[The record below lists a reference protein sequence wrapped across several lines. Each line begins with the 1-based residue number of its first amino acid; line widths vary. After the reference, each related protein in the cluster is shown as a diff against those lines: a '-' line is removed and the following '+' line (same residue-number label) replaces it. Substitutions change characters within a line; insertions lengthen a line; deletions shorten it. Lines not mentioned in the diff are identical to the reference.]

1 MTVQEIENKR
11 KELLQKISEAKDLKE
26 IEELKRAIE
35 EFNKEVESEEKTEKA
50 DEPKEKEETATE
62 EKKEE
67 KKPEEDKK
75 EISKAEERSLIR
87 DTQNLEEKSI
97 KVEVRGMDE
106 KEVKEIEKRGLDLKN
121 GDEVEVRSVTVSSE
135 KLLVPKKYSNTITEA
150 FQSVSGVIGR
160 VHTLPLNG
168 GESYSVPFEKSKGEG
183 DYTDEAGNYADV
195 DLDTDYVE
203 TGRAKIT
210 AYSEITEEAIKL
222 PDADYATLV
231 ERNVRTAILKK
242 LGAQLVVGQG
252 GANQIK
258 GIYNADTKVLPTGEG
273 TADIELKGID
283 ADTLNT
289 LVFAYGGD
297 ESVEDEAEI
306 VLTKKDVE
314 AFAKVKTDDGKFVYN
329 VTRNGQR
336 GTIAYK
342 EGGLSVPY
350 TINSACKSL
359 SGANTQVGDFTI
371 IYGSFNDFEL
381 PMFSNLVIKKSEDYK
396 FKQGMTAYKGSVI
409 VGGTV
414 KRYKGF
420 VRVKKANSEI

>member
-1 MTVQEIENKR
+1 MSIQEIENKR
-11 KELLQKISEAKDLKE
+11 KEFLEKISDAKDLKE

-35 EFNKEVESEEKTEKA
+35 DFNKEVESEDKTEKA

-62 EKKEE
+62 EKE
-67 KKPEEDKK
+67 PEEDKK

-87 DTQNLEEKSI
+87 DVENLENNSI

-106 KEVKEIEKRGLDLKN
+106 KEIKEIEKRGLDLKN

>member
-11 KELLQKISEAKDLKE
+11 NELQKKISEAKDLKE
-26 IEELKRAIE
+26 VEVLMRDVES
-35 EFNKEVESEEKTEKA
+35 FNKEVEESKESEE
-50 DEPKEKEETATE
+50 EKEETT
-62 EKKEE
+62 KVKT
-67 KKPEEDKK
+67 EDKK
-75 EISKAEERSLIR
+75 EGKESEKEQEISRTEERSLIR
-87 DTQNLEEKSI
+87 DTQNLENKSI
-97 KVEVRGMDE
+97 NVEVRGMDE
-106 KEVKEIEKRGLDLKN
+106 KELKEIEKRGIDLKN
-121 GDEVEVRSVTVSSE
+121 GDEIQVRSVTVSSD
-135 KLLVPKKYSNTITEA
+135 KLLVPKKYSNSITEA

-183 DYTDEAGNYADV
+183 DYTDEGGNYTDV

-222 PDADYATLV
+222 PNVDYASLV

-242 LGAQLVVGQG
+242 LGAQLIVGQG

-258 GIYNADTKVLPTGEG
+258 GIYNADTKILPTSTG
-273 TADIELKGID
+273 TADIELSEID

-289 LVFAYGGD
+289 LVFSYGGD
-297 ESVEDEAEI
+297 ESIEDEAEI

-314 AFAKVKTDDGKFVYN
+314 AFAKVKTTDGKFVYN

-336 GTIAYK
+336 GTIGYK
-342 EGGLSVPY
+342 DGGLSIPY
-350 TINSACKSL
+350 TINSACNSL
-359 SGANTQVGDFTI
+359 SSSSTTVGTYTMV
-371 IYGSFNDFEL
+371 YGSFSDYEL

-414 KRYKGF
+414 KRYRGF
-420 VRVKKANSEI
+420 VRVKKAQASI